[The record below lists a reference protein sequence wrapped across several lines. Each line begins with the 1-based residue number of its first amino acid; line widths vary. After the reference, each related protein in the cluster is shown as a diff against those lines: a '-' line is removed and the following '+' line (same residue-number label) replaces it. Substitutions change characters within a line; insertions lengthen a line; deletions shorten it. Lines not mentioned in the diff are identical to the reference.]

1 MWWNFWMPMRVRPPL
16 PSSPN
21 CWKARWFCLYV
32 VPSSLFPTRV
42 RLKVA
47 EDPERSGW
55 IHSIQLYST
64 YQHIMSILQIPY
76 FPFALCGHLA
86 ESCGPMLLSDGYGDA
101 DCGNC
106 CPGGTLQ
113 SLLLDRENLLEEEPM
128 GDSIHSK
135 NVNPKKPCRAVP
147 FFLKVI
153 LQGIQNPL
161 NPCRH
166 QYCHILGGKQVERC
180 WKWLLRLYQFVKTWK
195 KQSVWTQRAC
205 NKAERLTQGH
215 FIPKLLCC
223 SWMVLRDFRNMF
235 AGAAETKSCNI
246 VFRFSLNFESLLS
259 VPKVHCK
266 CLFSHALNWSLAR
279 RKLYQLPNKCS

>member
-1 MWWNFWMPMRVRPPL
+1 MRWNFWMPTRVRPPL

-21 CWKARWFCLYV
+21 CWKARWSCLYV
-32 VPSSLFPTRV
+32 VPSSLFPTGV

-55 IHSIQLYST
+55 MDSFNYIQLINISWKNPAD
-64 YQHIMSILQIPY
+64 SLL
-76 FPFALCGHLA
+76 FPFAFVWA
-86 ESCGPMLLSDGYGDA
+86 SCGKL
-101 DCGNC
+101 

-113 SLLLDRENLLEEEPM
+113 SLLLDREKLLEEERNHCRFVFRWEIL
-128 GDSIHSK
+128 STQK
-135 NVNPKKPCRAVP
+135 NVNTKKPCRAVP
-147 FFLKVI
+147 CRAFFLKVI
-153 LQGIQNPL
+153 LQGMQNPL

-166 QYCHILGGKQVERC
+166 QYCHILGRKQVERC

-246 VFRFSLNFESLLS
+246 VFRFSLNFERLLS
-259 VPKVHCK
+259 VPNPKVHCK

>member
-1 MWWNFWMPMRVRPPL
+1 MKKSCRFPTFSVRLCVGILRKVVPRRDFTEPPFGPGKAAWGGAEPL
-16 PSSPN
+16 P
-21 CWKARWFCLYV
+21 F
-32 VPSSLFPTRV
+32 
-42 RLKVA
+42 RL
-47 EDPERSGW
+47 
-55 IHSIQLYST
+55 
-64 YQHIMSILQIPY
+64 
-76 FPFALCGHLA
+76 
-86 ESCGPMLLSDGYGDA
+86 
-101 DCGNC
+101 
-106 CPGGTLQ
+106 
-113 SLLLDRENLLEEEPM
+113 PM

-135 NVNPKKPCRAVP
+135 KRKHKKAVP
-147 FFLKVI
+147 RRAFFLKVI
-153 LQGIQNPL
+153 LQGMQNPL

-166 QYCHILGGKQVERC
+166 QYCHILGRKQVERC

-246 VFRFSLNFESLLS
+246 VFRFSLNFERLLS
-259 VPKVHCK
+259 VPNPKVNCK